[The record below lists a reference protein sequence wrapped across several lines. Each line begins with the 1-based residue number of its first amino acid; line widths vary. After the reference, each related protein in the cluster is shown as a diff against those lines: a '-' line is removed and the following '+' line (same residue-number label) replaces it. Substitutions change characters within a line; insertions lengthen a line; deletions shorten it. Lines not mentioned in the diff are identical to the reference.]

1 MILGLAALLASIFK
15 TFNAAFQDAF
25 AKAELQWMKIATKIP
40 STSETNL
47 YAFLG
52 YFPKMREW
60 VGDRVFKNMQTS
72 KYELANKLFEMSIA
86 VPKTKV
92 DDATFPIFTPAVQMM
107 GDSAARLPE
116 ELVFAALAAGASST
130 CYDGQYFFDTDH
142 PVIVDGV
149 AGTASNYDATGGGAL
164 WALLDT
170 KRPLKPLIYQEREPV
185 KFEGF
190 TKDQDENVFMRNE
203 YVYGARGRSA
213 AGYGLWQM
221 AYGSLNTLD
230 STNVQ
235 AYVAAMMARKSDEG
249 QPLNI
254 MPNVCVVGPSNWA
267 AARALFL
274 VQTLPGGAA
283 NPNFGLCE
291 VIVSPLLA

>member
-1 MILGLAALLASIFK
+1 MILNTAGISSLFK
-15 TFNAAFQDAF
+15 SFNAAFQKAF
-25 AKAELQWMKIATKIP
+25 AGAASQWQKIATKIP
-40 STSETNL
+40 SSSEQNL

-60 VGDRVFKNMQTS
+60 LGDRQLKNMKAS
-72 KYELANKLFEMSIA
+72 NYSLVNKQFESSVA
-86 VPKTKV
+86 VPKNKIE
-92 DDATFPIFTPAVQMM
+92 DDTFGIFAPMFEFM
-107 GDSAARLPE
+107 GDSAARHGD
-116 ELVFAALAAGASST
+116 ELVFAALAAGATSL

-149 AGTASNYDATGGGAL
+149 ADTASNYDSTGGGNL

-170 KRPLKPLIYQEREPV
+170 TRPLKPLIYQERQPI
-185 KFEGF
+185 KFVAL
-190 TKDQDENVFMRNE
+190 TKESDESVVMRNE
-203 YVYGARGRSA
+203 FIYGADGRAA

-221 AYGSLNTLD
+221 AFGSLNTLD

-235 AYVAAMMARKSDEG
+235 AAVADMMALKSDEG
-249 QPLNI
+249 SPLGLK
-254 MPNVCVVGPSNWA
+254 PNVCVVGPSNWA

-274 VQTLPGGAA
+274 VPTLTGGAA

-291 VIVSPLLA
+291 VVVSPYLT